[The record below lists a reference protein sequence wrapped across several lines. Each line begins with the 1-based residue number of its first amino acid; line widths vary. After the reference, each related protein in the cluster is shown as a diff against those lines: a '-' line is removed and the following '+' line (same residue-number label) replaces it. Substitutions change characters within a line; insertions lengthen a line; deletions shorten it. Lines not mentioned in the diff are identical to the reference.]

1 MKIFDQMLL
10 LMRFAWLAG
19 GFLSL
24 PLAGVAHA
32 QSFNYPDFSPASL
45 SAHPLKLNGNA
56 AAPTTG
62 LKGTAVL
69 RLTGAITYQQA
80 SAFSLN
86 SIPLN
91 SNSMFSTAFAF
102 QLSNGGG
109 SSNDGNQPP
118 EPPGADGIV
127 FVLTTASNNV
137 GASGQG
143 VGYQGIAHS
152 IGIKFDT
159 WQDGV
164 GNGFPQD
171 SDPNGNFVAVYT
183 NGSTQTSNYIPYST
197 TNPATT
203 PQYYTPPTYMKNGDI
218 WYAWIDY
225 NGATG
230 ELDVRLSDGT
240 NSRPANPQL
249 SQVLYLTNSSILGTS
264 PKVYAGFASATG
276 AQYQDQ
282 DILNWQ
288 FFANFNPA
296 GIPAL
301 NVQETGA
308 SLMLAWPAS
317 AGGFWLQQC
326 GDLTAANWVSNTAP
340 ATVVNGTN
348 QVTITPG
355 PGNSFFRLMSK

>member
-1 MKIFDQMLL
+1 MILL
-10 LMRFAWLAG
+10 TRIAWLAG

-32 QSFNYPDFSPASL
+32 QSFNYPHFSSASL
-45 SAHPLKLNGNA
+45 TAHPLKLNGNA
-56 AAPTTG
+56 AAPATG
-62 LKGTAVL
+62 LEGTPVL
-69 RLTGAITYQQA
+69 RLTAASANQQA
-80 SAFSLN
+80 SAFSLD
-86 SIPLN
+86 SVPLN
-91 SNSMFSTAFAF
+91 TNIMFSTAFAF

-109 SSNDGNQPP
+109 SFNDGNQPP

-137 GASGQG
+137 GATGQG
-143 VGYQGIAHS
+143 VGYQGIPHS
-152 IGIKFDT
+152 VGIKFDT

-183 NGSTQTSNYIPYST
+183 NGSTQTSGYIPYST
-197 TNPATT
+197 TNPAAAL
-203 PQYYTPPTYMKNGDI
+203 QYYTPPTYMKNGDI

-249 SQVLYLTNSSILGTS
+249 SQIIFLTNSGVLGAS
-264 PKVYAGFASATG
+264 PAVYAGFTSATG

-288 FFANFNPA
+288 FFAYLNPA

-301 NVQETGA
+301 NVEKTAGG
-308 SLMLAWPAS
+308 LMLAWPAS
-317 AGGFWLQQC
+317 AGGFWLEQS
-326 GDLTAANWVSNTAP
+326 GDLTAANWVSNTTP